1 MIDKKQNELNRNVID
16 YIKKYDIDIFNV
28 ENHLQ
33 EFMFGYS
40 TIRIRHIDTGFR
52 TVTLKLKPKKE
63 SEEKMKKTATK
74 KVKKVT
80 KTSKKK

>member
-40 TIRIRHIDTGFR
+40 TIRHIDTGFR